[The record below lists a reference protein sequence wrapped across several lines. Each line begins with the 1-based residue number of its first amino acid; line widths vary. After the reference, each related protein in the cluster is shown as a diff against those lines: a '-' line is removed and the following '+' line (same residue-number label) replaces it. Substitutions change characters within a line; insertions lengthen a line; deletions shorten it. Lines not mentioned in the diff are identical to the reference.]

1 MYKDLSYLIALLF
14 RKLFSMH
21 YRNNILQLC
30 SQGGTPT
37 GKTGPSSAFTGSYYK
52 FAEATNRSPGDIASL
67 ESNIPFNGK
76 RHLDTIIY

>member
-1 MYKDLSYLIALLF
+1 MYKDLTYLIALLF

-21 YRNNILQLC
+21 YKNNILQLC

-76 RHLDTIIY
+76 RHLDTII

>member
-1 MYKDLSYLIALLF
+1 MYNDLSYLIALLF
-14 RKLFSMH
+14 RKLFAMH
-21 YRNNILQLC
+21 YKNNILQLC

-76 RHLDTIIY
+76 RHLDTII

>member
-21 YRNNILQLC
+21 YENNLLQLC

-37 GKTGPSSAFTGSYYK
+37 GRTGPSSAFTGSYYK

-67 ESNIPFNGK
+67 ESNISFNGK
-76 RHLDTIIY
+76 RHLDTII

>member
-76 RHLDTIIY
+76 RHLNTII

>member
-1 MYKDLSYLIALLF
+1 MNNDLNYLIALLF

-76 RHLDTIIY
+76 RHLDTII

>member
-1 MYKDLSYLIALLF
+1 MYNDLSYLIALLF

-21 YRNNILQLC
+21 YRNNIIQLC

-76 RHLDTIIY
+76 RHLDTII

>member
-14 RKLFSMH
+14 QKLFSMH
-21 YRNNILQLC
+21 YKNNILQLC

-37 GKTGPSSAFTGSYYK
+37 GRTGPSSAFTGSYYK

-76 RHLDTIIY
+76 RHLDTII

>member
-1 MYKDLSYLIALLF
+1 MYNDLSYLIALLF

-21 YRNNILQLC
+21 YKNNILQLY

-37 GKTGPSSAFTGSYYK
+37 GKTGPSSAFSGSYYK

-76 RHLDTIIY
+76 RHLDTII

>member
-1 MYKDLSYLIALLF
+1 MYNDLSYLIALLF

-21 YRNNILQLC
+21 NRNNILQLC

-76 RHLDTIIY
+76 RHLDTII

>member
-21 YRNNILQLC
+21 YKNNILQLC

-37 GKTGPSSAFTGSYYK
+37 GKTGPSSAFSGSYYK

>member
-1 MYKDLSYLIALLF
+1 MYNDLSYLIAFLF

-21 YRNNILQLC
+21 YKNNILQLC

-37 GKTGPSSAFTGSYYK
+37 GKTGPSSAFSGIYYK

-76 RHLDTIIY
+76 RHLDTII